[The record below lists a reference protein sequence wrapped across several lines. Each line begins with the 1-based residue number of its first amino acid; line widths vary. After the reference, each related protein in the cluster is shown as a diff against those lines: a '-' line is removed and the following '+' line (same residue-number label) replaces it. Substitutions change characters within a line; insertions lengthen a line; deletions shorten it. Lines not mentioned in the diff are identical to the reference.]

1 MMRGL
6 ALSFLLATS
15 AMGFTSFVPP
25 TSRSLGGASAVSSS
39 SSSFATSTSKRRMD
53 TTRLYMSTRT
63 GKDFYAILGVSR
75 NADSKEIKSAYRRLA
90 KQYHP
95 GTFFSWNVQ
104 MLRNRRLAR

>member
-1 MMRGL
+1 
-6 ALSFLLATS
+6 
-15 AMGFTSFVPP
+15 
-25 TSRSLGGASAVSSS
+25 
-39 SSSFATSTSKRRMD
+39 
-53 TTRLYMSTRT
+53 MSTRT

-104 MLRNRRLAR
+104 MLRNRRLAG